1 MMGGSRNR
9 CVIVAFVLAVS
20 AGPAVKD
27 ATAGKKPKLVARVNN
42 KGFRASLRASI
53 VGAYTA
59 AGVTL
64 TGLSAHVGRRGG
76 TIKTLTISCAVP
88 ITTTTFPVTVD
99 CAARLAASTA
109 SC

>member
-53 VGAYTA
+53 VGAYSP

-64 TGLSAHVGRRGG
+64 NDAGLIDASRP
-76 TIKTLTISCAVP
+76 S
-88 ITTTTFPVTVD
+88 
-99 CAARLAASTA
+99 AASMARSSRDQKGSGTL
-109 SC
+109 SR